1 MNTQQKSLDTR
12 IARILTNPSCRDFLL
27 VDAKDADMAFG
38 LAAPGVLSNHV
49 AEDNL
54 FRTMEFYR
62 EQICGIVADGHIDVM
77 LMSANT
83 NAQLTI
89 DKQLFETSSVTP
101 AVRMNDTTDI
111 WLSAGTGSYSTQPA
125 LPFSTCT
132 IKEAQYGW
140 NPLKTKT
147 DTPSSDTVP
156 GANLGLFSLTLNDQ
170 ASVDQPILNAYKN
183 FRLDAEQ
190 NNFKHF
196 LEIFYPNCLER
207 RRQIPDLDRFIADQ
221 AVRCLAGIPQ
231 KNRPLFLKILYLRPA
246 IMEQLAAYDKKIIIG
261 VLGGSSGTTCD
272 AFTLAA
278 NAKKYGARAAIF
290 GRKINSAEDQRSFVK
305 FLRAVIDDEL
315 SPEEAV
321 RGYHAV
327 LKEKSL
333 RPKRELRDDLVQ
345 TSNDEPTRT

>member
-12 IARILTNPSCRDFLL
+12 IARILTNTSCRDFLL

-147 DTPSSDTVP
+147 DTP
-156 GANLGLFSLTLNDQ
+156 
-170 ASVDQPILNAYKN
+170 
-183 FRLDAEQ
+183 
-190 NNFKHF
+190 
-196 LEIFYPNCLER
+196 
-207 RRQIPDLDRFIADQ
+207 
-221 AVRCLAGIPQ
+221 VRI
-231 KNRPLFLKILYLRPA
+231 
-246 IMEQLAAYDKKIIIG
+246 
-261 VLGGSSGTTCD
+261 
-272 AFTLAA
+272 
-278 NAKKYGARAAIF
+278 
-290 GRKINSAEDQRSFVK
+290 
-305 FLRAVIDDEL
+305 L
-315 SPEEAV
+315 SP
-321 RGYHAV
+321 
-327 LKEKSL
+327 
-333 RPKRELRDDLVQ
+333 VQ
-345 TSNDEPTRT
+345 ISDCSP